1 MSRHRRR
8 QSRSRQPANG
18 ASAAASGNGAQ
29 AGTNANANRSGAA
42 RSGRRDRRA
51 RTAVDV
57 FWGDPDTAPQ
67 TVERIRPTTDPA
79 AVPRSLGEPPLTPDT
94 AAPHHLAVVYE
105 EAVRAATALAAAN
118 GLLGDGP
125 AGGDGDEPTG

>member
-1 MSRHRRR
+1 MSRSRRRPARGGRQGGNAGNARSGGQGRQGQNRQGQGR
-8 QSRSRQPANG
+8 QSRQ
-18 ASAAASGNGAQ
+18 
-29 AGTNANANRSGAA
+29 
-42 RSGRRDRRA
+42 A
-51 RTAVDV
+51 RTAEDT
-57 FWGDPDTAPQ
+57 FWGEPDSEPR

-118 GLLGDGP
+118 GLLEDPDLGDV
-125 AGGDGDEPTG
+125 GGSGDRLE